1 MGLTVFRIRK
11 LIRLLSIKIL
21 PMALCAVA
29 TNHTYASVIHQCLGE
44 HGEPVFSNIHC
55 GKVIERV
62 ELGEAMFID
71 GEAMR
76 DTARRQL
83 KVLQS
88 MSPNERRANNS
99 SATSAKSTRKGLGF
113 AERAELRR
121 LEIEADGLRRD
132 LNRAINQRKR
142 ASLKANLK
150 AASRRISA
158 LQKKQTPR

>member
-1 MGLTVFRIRK
+1 MGLFVFRIRK
-11 LIRLLSIKIL
+11 LIRLLCMTISTIV
-21 PMALCAVA
+21 LCTVVVNNAFS
-29 TNHTYASVIHQCLGE
+29 SVIHQCLGE
-44 HGEPVFSNIHC
+44 HGEPVFSNLHC
-55 GKVIERV
+55 GEVVDRV
-62 ELGEAMFID
+62 ELGDAMFID
-71 GEAMR
+71 GKAMR

-88 MSPNERRANNS
+88 MPRNER
-99 SATSAKSTRKGLGF
+99 SATSANAASAKSNRKGLGF

-142 ASLKANLK
+142 ATLKADLK

-158 LQKKQTPR
+158 LQKKQKTR